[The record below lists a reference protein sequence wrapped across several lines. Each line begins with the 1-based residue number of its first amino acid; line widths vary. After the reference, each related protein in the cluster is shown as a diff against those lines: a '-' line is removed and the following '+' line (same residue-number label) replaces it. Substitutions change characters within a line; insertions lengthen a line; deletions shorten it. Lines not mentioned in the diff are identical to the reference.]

1 MVAINMKEKEIN
13 ILGRITS
20 EGKLRLYIAELNAFT
35 QQWKNTRVVATFKVY
50 QPGSSAALR
59 GYYFNCVVPAMKRAL
74 WEAGE
79 RKTDEQTELWLR
91 EMSPIMYQQEA
102 DPETGKYTTTLR
114 EIVDLDNAELIE
126 HIETIKQL
134 AATDFYTYIED
145 PSTI

>member
-1 MVAINMKEKEIN
+1 MKQREIN
-13 ILGRITS
+13 ISGRITS
-20 EGKLRLYIAELNAFT
+20 EGKLAIYMQDLNAFA
-35 QQWKNTRVVATFKVY
+35 QQWKNTRIVATFKVY

-59 GYYFNCVVPAMKRAL
+59 GYYSNCVVPAMKRAL
-74 WEAGE
+74 WENGE

-114 EIVDLDNAELIE
+114 EIADLDNAELIE

-145 PSTI
+145 PNTI

>member
-1 MVAINMKEKEIN
+1 MKQREIN
-13 ILGRITS
+13 ISGRITS
-20 EGKLRLYIAELNAFT
+20 EGKLAMYMQELNAFA
-35 QQWKNTRVVATFKVY
+35 QQWKNTRIVATFKIY

-59 GYYFNCVVPAMKRAL
+59 GYYYNYVVPTMKRAL
-74 WEAGE
+74 WETGE

-126 HIETIKQL
+126 HIETIKQM
-134 AATDFYTYIED
+134 AAEDFNTFIDD
-145 PSTI
+145 PNTI

>member
-1 MVAINMKEKEIN
+1 MAVINMKQKEIN
-13 ILGRITS
+13 ILGRISS
-20 EGKLRLYIAELNAFT
+20 EGKLRLYIAELNAFA

-74 WEAGE
+74 WETGE
-79 RKTDEQTELWLR
+79 RKTDEQTESWLR

-102 DPETGKYTTTLR
+102 DPETGKYTTTIR
-114 EIVDLDNAELIE
+114 EIADLDNAELIE
-126 HIETIKQL
+126 HIETIRQL

-145 PSTI
+145 PNTI

>member
-1 MVAINMKEKEIN
+1 MKQREIN
-13 ILGRITS
+13 ITGLIDKQ
-20 EGKLRLYIAELNAFT
+20 GKLRLYLAELNAFA
-35 QQWKNTRVVATFKVY
+35 QQWKNTRIVATFKIY

-74 WEAGE
+74 WETGE

-114 EIVDLDNAELIE
+114 EIADLDNAELIE

-145 PSTI
+145 PNTI

>member
-1 MVAINMKEKEIN
+1 MKQKGIN

-74 WEAGE
+74 WETGE
-79 RKTDEQTELWLR
+79 RKTDEQTESWLR

-102 DPETGKYTTTLR
+102 DPETGKYTTTIR
-114 EIVDLDNAELIE
+114 EIADLDNAELIE
-126 HIETIKQL
+126 HIETIRQL

-145 PSTI
+145 PNTI

>member
-1 MVAINMKEKEIN
+1 MKQREIN
-13 ILGRITS
+13 ISGRITS
-20 EGKLRLYIAELNAFT
+20 EGKLAMYMQELHSFT
-35 QQWKNTRVVATFKVY
+35 QQWKNTRIVATFRVY

-59 GYYFNCVVPAMKRAL
+59 GYYFNYIVPVMKRAL
-74 WEAGE
+74 WETGE

-114 EIVDLDNAELIE
+114 EIADLDNAELIE

-145 PSTI
+145 PNNI

>member
-1 MVAINMKEKEIN
+1 MKQREIN
-13 ILGRITS
+13 ISGRITS
-20 EGKLRLYIAELNAFT
+20 EGKLAIYMQELNAFT

-59 GYYFNCVVPAMKRAL
+59 GYYFNAVVPAIKRAL
-74 WEAGE
+74 WETGE

-114 EIVDLDNAELIE
+114 EIADLDNGELIE
-126 HIETIKQL
+126 HIETIRQI
-134 AATDFYTYIED
+134 AAEELNIFIDD
-145 PSTI
+145 PNTI